1 MLTYSF
7 SNKGELS
14 MYEYLYRCIRSDI
27 ESGAIAPGE
36 KLPSKRSFARHLG
49 VSLITVEGAY
59 SQLIAEGYLRA
70 EPRRGYFACD
80 LNSSGVVSGRK
91 PSLLGVGSSSLGTT
105 YPTDGDLLP
114 EEGLAQAYASLA
126 AAGRPREGRIDAGG
140 QSATLASS
148 SGGNGFNDEAVFAD
162 FTGSSVPLGMF
173 PYAAWAKSLRDALT
187 RESERMLVGETGFAG
202 ALRLRKAI
210 ADHLR
215 GFRGMEVDPEC
226 IVVGAGSQV
235 LYNWLVQ
242 LLGRNLHYGVED
254 PGYLRLSRIYEA
266 NNVEL
271 SHIPLDEN
279 GIDMA
284 SVVESSADVLH
295 LMPSHQFPTGI
306 VTSIG
311 RRYELLGWAS
321 AKDNRYLVEDDYDC
335 EFRLTGRPIPSL
347 QSIDATGKVI
357 YANTFT
363 KSLGPAFRIG
373 YLVLPPELADRFR
386 RELGFYSC
394 TVSAIDQLAL
404 ARFIESGDYERHVN
418 RLRTY
423 YRSVRDA
430 LVSAFQASSFSER
443 VSIEEQDAGIHFIM
457 GISIDAK
464 MPEVRKSAP
473 QGHATRYRFDDV
485 ATENAKDC
493 CQPASPVAESR
504 WEREFVDAAQGRGVR
519 IVPLSLFYS
528 KSAAPERGPVRRFL
542 VSFGGIELDSVEP
555 AVAALEH
562 AVRIADEA
570 TR

>member
-27 ESGAIAPGE
+27 EAGVIAPGE
-36 KLPSKRSFARHLG
+36 KLPSKRSFAHHLG

-91 PSLLGVGSSSLGTT
+91 PSLLGVGSSSLETA
-105 YPTDGDLLP
+105 YPTDGNLLP

-140 QSATLASS
+140 QSSTSANP
-148 SGGNGFNDEAVFAD
+148 SGKNSLNGEAVLAD

-266 NNVEL
+266 NNVAL

-311 RRYELLGWAS
+311 RRYELLGWVS

-373 YLVLPPELADRFR
+373 YLVLPPALANRFR

-485 ATENAKDC
+485 VTENAKDC

>member
-27 ESGAIAPGE
+27 EAGVIAPGG

-105 YPTDGDLLP
+105 HPTDGDLLP

-126 AAGRPREGRIDAGG
+126 AAGRPREDRIDADG

-148 SGGNGFNDEAVFAD
+148 SGENGFNGEAVFAD

-266 NNVEL
+266 NNVAL

-555 AVAALEH
+555 AVAVLEH

>member
-1 MLTYSF
+1 
-7 SNKGELS
+7 
-14 MYEYLYRCIRSDI
+14 
-27 ESGAIAPGE
+27 
-36 KLPSKRSFARHLG
+36 
-49 VSLITVEGAY
+49 
-59 SQLIAEGYLRA
+59 
-70 EPRRGYFACD
+70 
-80 LNSSGVVSGRK
+80 
-91 PSLLGVGSSSLGTT
+91 
-105 YPTDGDLLP
+105 
-114 EEGLAQAYASLA
+114 
-126 AAGRPREGRIDAGG
+126 
-140 QSATLASS
+140 
-148 SGGNGFNDEAVFAD
+148 
-162 FTGSSVPLGMF
+162 
-173 PYAAWAKSLRDALT
+173 
-187 RESERMLVGETGFAG
+187 
-202 ALRLRKAI
+202 
-210 ADHLR
+210 
-215 GFRGMEVDPEC
+215 
-226 IVVGAGSQV
+226 
-235 LYNWLVQ
+235 
-242 LLGRNLHYGVED
+242 
-254 PGYLRLSRIYEA
+254 
-266 NNVEL
+266 
-271 SHIPLDEN
+271 
-279 GIDMA
+279 MA
-284 SVVESSADVLH
+284 SVVESGADVLH

-373 YLVLPPELADRFR
+373 YLVLPPTLADRFR

-485 ATENAKDC
+485 AAENAKDC

>member
-27 ESGAIAPGE
+27 EAGVIAPGE

-91 PSLLGVGSSSLGTT
+91 PSLFGVGSSSLATA

-148 SGGNGFNDEAVFAD
+148 SDGNGFNDEAVFAD

-202 ALRLRKAI
+202 APRLRKAI

-373 YLVLPPELADRFR
+373 YLVLSPALAVRFR

-473 QGHATRYRFDDV
+473 QRHATRYRFDDV

>member
-27 ESGAIAPGE
+27 ETGVIAPGE

-242 LLGRNLHYGVED
+242 LLGRNLRYGVED

-266 NNVEL
+266 NDVAL

-284 SVVESSADVLH
+284 SVVDSGADVLH

-357 YANTFT
+357 YANTFS
-363 KSLGPAFRIG
+363 KSLGPAFRVG
-373 YLVLPPELADRFR
+373 YLVLPPALADRFR

-430 LVSAFQASSFSER
+430 LVFAFQRSSFSGR

-457 GISIDAK
+457 GISTDIK
-464 MPEVRKSAP
+464 TLEVRNSVS
-473 QGHATRYRFDDV
+473 QGHAMRYRFDDV
-485 ATENAKDC
+485 AAENADD
-493 CQPASPVAESR
+493 QHRASGLAAGSR
-504 WEREFVDAAQGRGVR
+504 WEREFVDAARAKGVR

-528 KSAAPERGPVRRFL
+528 KSAAAERGPVRRFL
-542 VSFGGIELDSVEP
+542 VSYGGIELDSVEP
-555 AVAALEH
+555 AIAALEH
-562 AVRIADEA
+562 AVRVADEA
-570 TR
+570 AR

>member
-27 ESGAIAPGE
+27 EAGVIAPGE

-91 PSLLGVGSSSLGTT
+91 PSLLGVGSSSLGAT

-202 ALRLRKAI
+202 TLRLRKAI

-373 YLVLPPELADRFR
+373 YLVLPPALADRFR

-485 ATENAKDC
+485 VTENAKDC
-493 CQPASPVAESR
+493 CQPVSPVAESR
-504 WEREFVDAAQGRGVR
+504 WEREFVDAAQDRGVR

>member
-27 ESGAIAPGE
+27 EAGVIAPGE

-493 CQPASPVAESR
+493 CQTASPVAESR

-519 IVPLSLFYS
+519 IVPLSLFYG

-555 AVAALEH
+555 AVAVLEH

>member
-27 ESGAIAPGE
+27 EAGAIAPGE
-36 KLPSKRSFARHLG
+36 RLPSKRSFARHLG

-266 NNVEL
+266 NNVAL

-373 YLVLPPELADRFR
+373 YLVLPPALADRFR

-464 MPEVRKSAP
+464 MPEVRKSAL

-493 CQPASPVAESR
+493 CQPASPAAESR
-504 WEREFVDAAQGRGVR
+504 WEREFVDAAKGRGVR

-528 KSAAPERGPVRRFL
+528 KSAAPERGPVWRFL

>member
-27 ESGAIAPGE
+27 EAGVIAPGE

-105 YPTDGDLLP
+105 HPTDGDLLP

-126 AAGRPREGRIDAGG
+126 AAGRPREDRIDADG

-148 SGGNGFNDEAVFAD
+148 SGENGFNGEAVFAD

>member
-27 ESGAIAPGE
+27 ETGVIAPGE

-373 YLVLPPELADRFR
+373 YLVLPPALADRFK

-418 RLRTY
+418 RLRSY

-457 GISIDAK
+457 GISIDAR
-464 MPEVRKSAP
+464 MPEVRKSAL

-485 ATENAKDC
+485 VTENAKDC
-493 CQPASPVAESR
+493 CQPASPAAESR
-504 WEREFVDAAQGRGVR
+504 WEREFVDAAKGRGVH

>member
-27 ESGAIAPGE
+27 ETGVIAPGE

-284 SVVESSADVLH
+284 SVVDSGADVLH

-357 YANTFT
+357 YANTFS
-363 KSLGPAFRIG
+363 KSLGPAFRVG
-373 YLVLPPELADRFR
+373 YLVLPPALADRFR

-430 LVSAFQASSFSER
+430 LVSAFQRSSFSGR

-457 GISIDAK
+457 GISTDIK
-464 MPEVRKSAP
+464 TLEVRNSVS
-473 QGHATRYRFDDV
+473 QGHAMRYRFDDV
-485 ATENAKDC
+485 AAENADD
-493 CQPASPVAESR
+493 QHRASGLAAGSR
-504 WEREFVDAAQGRGVR
+504 WEREFVDATRAKGVR

-528 KSAAPERGPVRRFL
+528 KSAAAERGPVRRFL
-542 VSFGGIELDSVEP
+542 VSYGGIELDSVEP
-555 AVAALEH
+555 AIAALEH
-562 AVRIADEA
+562 AVRVADEA
-570 TR
+570 AR

>member
-27 ESGAIAPGE
+27 EAGVIAPGE

-91 PSLLGVGSSSLGTT
+91 PSLLGVGSSSLETA
-105 YPTDGDLLP
+105 YPTDGNLLP

-242 LLGRNLHYGVED
+242 LLGRNLRYGVED

-321 AKDNRYLVEDDYDC
+321 VKDNRYLVEDDYDC

-373 YLVLPPELADRFR
+373 YLVLPPALADRFK

-485 ATENAKDC
+485 AAENAKDC

-555 AVAALEH
+555 AVAVLEH

-570 TR
+570 MR

>member
-27 ESGAIAPGE
+27 EAGVIAPGE

-80 LNSSGVVSGRK
+80 LNFSGVVSGRK
-91 PSLLGVGSSSLGTT
+91 PSLLGVGSSSLATA
-105 YPTDGDLLP
+105 YPTDGNLLP

-126 AAGRPREGRIDAGG
+126 AAGRPREGRIEADG
-140 QSATLASS
+140 QSATLVSS
-148 SGGNGFNDEAVFAD
+148 SGENGFNDEAVFAD

-373 YLVLPPELADRFR
+373 YLVLPPALADRFR

-464 MPEVRKSAP
+464 IPEVRKSAP

-485 ATENAKDC
+485 ATKNAKDC
-493 CQPASPVAESR
+493 CQPTSPVAESR

-528 KSAAPERGPVRRFL
+528 KCAAPERGSVRRFL

>member
-27 ESGAIAPGE
+27 EAGVIAPGE

-91 PSLLGVGSSSLGTT
+91 LSLLGVGSSSLGTT
-105 YPTDGDLLP
+105 HPTDGDLLP

-126 AAGRPREGRIDAGG
+126 AAGRPREDRIDADG

-148 SGGNGFNDEAVFAD
+148 SGENGFNGEAVFAD

-473 QGHATRYRFDDV
+473 QGHATRYRFDGV

-528 KSAAPERGPVRRFL
+528 KSAAPERGPVRRYL

-555 AVAALEH
+555 AVAVLEH

>member
-27 ESGAIAPGE
+27 EAGVIAPGE

-91 PSLLGVGSSSLGTT
+91 PSLLGVGSSSLETA
-105 YPTDGDLLP
+105 YPADGNLLP
-114 EEGLAQAYASLA
+114 EEGLAQAYASL

-373 YLVLPPELADRFR
+373 YLVLPPALADRFR

-464 MPEVRKSAP
+464 IPEVRKSAP

-485 ATENAKDC
+485 ATKNAKDC

-528 KSAAPERGPVRRFL
+528 KSAAPERGSVRRFL

>member
-27 ESGAIAPGE
+27 EAGVIAPGE

-91 PSLLGVGSSSLGTT
+91 PSLLGVGSSSLETA
-105 YPTDGDLLP
+105 YPTDGNLLP

-126 AAGRPREGRIDAGG
+126 AVGRPREGRIDAGG

-148 SGGNGFNDEAVFAD
+148 SDGNGFNNEVVFAD

-373 YLVLPPELADRFR
+373 YLVLPPALADRFK

-493 CQPASPVAESR
+493 CQTASPVAESR
-504 WEREFVDAAQGRGVR
+504 WEREFVDAAQGRGAR

>member
-27 ESGAIAPGE
+27 ETGVIAPGE

-284 SVVESSADVLH
+284 SVVDSGADVLH

-357 YANTFT
+357 YANTFS
-363 KSLGPAFRIG
+363 KSLGPAFRAG
-373 YLVLPPELADRFR
+373 YLVLPPALADRFR

-430 LVSAFQASSFSER
+430 LVSAFQRSSFSGR

-457 GISIDAK
+457 GRSTDIK
-464 MPEVRKSAP
+464 TLEVRNSVS
-473 QGHATRYRFDDV
+473 QGHAMRYRFDDV
-485 ATENAKDC
+485 AAENADD
-493 CQPASPVAESR
+493 QHRASGLAAGSR
-504 WEREFVDAAQGRGVR
+504 WEREFVDAARAKGVR

-528 KSAAPERGPVRRFL
+528 KSAAAERGPVRRFL
-542 VSFGGIELDSVEP
+542 VSYGGIELDSVEP
-555 AVAALEH
+555 AIAALEH
-562 AVRIADEA
+562 AVRVADEA
-570 TR
+570 AR

>member
-27 ESGAIAPGE
+27 EAGVIAPGE

-105 YPTDGDLLP
+105 HPTDGDLLP

-126 AAGRPREGRIDAGG
+126 AAGRPREDRIDADG

-148 SGGNGFNDEAVFAD
+148 SGENGFNGEAVFAD

-254 PGYLRLSRIYEA
+254 PAYLRLSRIYEA

-457 GISIDAK
+457 GIPIDAK

>member
-126 AAGRPREGRIDAGG
+126 AAGRPREDRIDADG

-148 SGGNGFNDEAVFAD
+148 SGENGFNGEAVFAD

-266 NNVEL
+266 NNVAL

-555 AVAALEH
+555 AVAVLEH
-562 AVRIADEA
+562 AVRIADKA

>member
-27 ESGAIAPGE
+27 EAGVIAPGE

-91 PSLLGVGSSSLGTT
+91 PSLLGVGSSSLETA
-105 YPTDGDLLP
+105 YPADGNLLP

-271 SHIPLDEN
+271 SHIPLDGN

-284 SVVESSADVLH
+284 SVVDSSADVLH

-373 YLVLPPELADRFR
+373 YLVLPSALADRFR

-464 MPEVRKSAP
+464 RPEVRKSAP
-473 QGHATRYRFDDV
+473 QGHATRYQFDDV
-485 ATENAKDC
+485 VTENAKDC
-493 CQPASPVAESR
+493 SQPASPVAESR
-504 WEREFVDAAQGRGVR
+504 WEREFVDAAQDRGVR

>member
-27 ESGAIAPGE
+27 EAGAIAPGE

-91 PSLLGVGSSSLGTT
+91 PSLLGVGSSSLETA
-105 YPTDGDLLP
+105 YPTDVNLLP

-140 QSATLASS
+140 QSSTSANP
-148 SGGNGFNDEAVFAD
+148 SGKNSLNGEAVFAD

-266 NNVEL
+266 NNVAL

-284 SVVESSADVLH
+284 SVVESGADVLH

-373 YLVLPPELADRFR
+373 YLVLPPTLADRFR

-493 CQPASPVAESR
+493 CQPAGPVAESR

>member
-27 ESGAIAPGE
+27 EAGAIAPGE

-91 PSLLGVGSSSLGTT
+91 PSLLGVGSSSLETA
-105 YPTDGDLLP
+105 YPTDVNLLP

-140 QSATLASS
+140 QSSTSANP
-148 SGGNGFNDEAVFAD
+148 SGKNSLNGEAVFAD

-373 YLVLPPELADRFR
+373 YLVLPPALAVRFR

-485 ATENAKDC
+485 VTENAKDC
-493 CQPASPVAESR
+493 RQPASPVAESR

>member
-27 ESGAIAPGE
+27 EAGVIAPGE

-91 PSLLGVGSSSLGTT
+91 PSLLGVGSSSLATA

-140 QSATLASS
+140 QSAILASS

-373 YLVLPPELADRFR
+373 YLVLPPALADRFR

-457 GISIDAK
+457 GISIDVK

-485 ATENAKDC
+485 ITENAKDC
-493 CQPASPVAESR
+493 SQPASPVAESR

-570 TR
+570 TQ

>member
-27 ESGAIAPGE
+27 EAGVIAPGE

-105 YPTDGDLLP
+105 HPTDGDLLP

-126 AAGRPREGRIDAGG
+126 AAGRPREDRIDADG

-148 SGGNGFNDEAVFAD
+148 SGENGFNGEAVFAD

-266 NNVEL
+266 NNVAL